1 MKKVSAAGGLVIN
14 QHDELL
20 MIYKR
25 SKWDLPKGHLD
36 KNETFETCAIR
47 EIKEETGLENISVT
61 RFIGVTEHEYYD
73 SGLHAE
79 AVKEIH
85 WFEIK
90 ADKNEPLHPQEE
102 ESIEWI
108 RWVPKSEWGAYLK
121 NSYSN
126 IRDIITKALK
136 LNQYNSKKQIRKS

>member
-1 MKKVSAAGGLVIN
+1 MKKVLAAGGLVIN
-14 QHDELL
+14 QSSEIL

-36 KNETFETCAIR
+36 KNETFETCALR
-47 EIKEETGLENISVT
+47 EITEETGLEDISIT

-73 SGLHAE
+73 GLLHEE
-79 AVKEIH
+79 AIKEIH
-85 WFEIK
+85 WYEIK
-90 ADKNEPLHPQEE
+90 ANKDEALHPQYE

-108 RWVPKSEWGAYLK
+108 RWVPKNELVNYLN
-121 NSYSN
+121 NSYTN
-126 IRDIITKALK
+126 IREIITKALE